1 MEQKISDSQ
10 IMKNIMKEQL
20 DEEEPYIEL
29 KNHEPVQET
38 VEYSKE
44 AEEYRENEV
53 QEEMTIKMA
62 VKKNLTIET
71 EKLDNINDKAYQIKL
86 MSALLRNQNTPQV
99 ISGVVL
105 DPSTKKK
112 ISTVKK
118 KVLGLEVDINA
129 PLYDH
134 EGNLIYDEDEEEE
147 EPEALNGI
155 FNVHLLDEEVLDQQV
170 YLGSASNSVNS
181 SQQDQQE

>member
-1 MEQKISDSQ
+1 
-10 IMKNIMKEQL
+10 
-20 DEEEPYIEL
+20 L

-86 MSALLRNQNTPQV
+86 MSALLRN
-99 ISGVVL
+99 
-105 DPSTKKK
+105 
-112 ISTVKK
+112 
-118 KVLGLEVDINA
+118 
-129 PLYDH
+129 
-134 EGNLIYDEDEEEE
+134 
-147 EPEALNGI
+147 
-155 FNVHLLDEEVLDQQV
+155 
-170 YLGSASNSVNS
+170 
-181 SQQDQQE
+181 